1 MVTTD
6 WLIGL
11 FLSFLDITD
20 MLCVYTTW
28 CKGNYKWPLSD
39 RVGKCSEMQLLPDPV
54 KYTEVALLKEI
65 TDQQAKY
72 INKQRRRVGNFV
84 KINKLQDG

>member
-1 MVTTD
+1 
-6 WLIGL
+6 
-11 FLSFLDITD
+11 
-20 MLCVYTTW
+20 
-28 CKGNYKWPLSD
+28 
-39 RVGKCSEMQLLPDPV
+39 MQLLPDPV